1 MKSLIGSAALA
12 LLIAGPAAAQQA
24 NLGLGGSISGAA
36 APASTS
42 FSIGSGINTSISQS
56 SISQASISQA
66 GAPADRTPRS
76 IGRTV
81 DLTHS
86 RVATNADTTIDKA
99 RQQPDSGK
107 PAAPAPVQGPSLDGH

>member
-1 MKSLIGSAALA
+1 MKSLIGGAALA
-12 LLIAGPAAAQQA
+12 LLIAGPAMAQQA

-42 FSIGSGINTSISQS
+42 LSIGSGIGTSISQS
-56 SISQASISQA
+56 

-86 RVATNADTTIDKA
+86 QVPTSAETTIDKA
-99 RQQPDSGK
+99 RHQPDSAR